1 VSVVSYVGFHV
12 LGPTFV
18 AVIMARRPFEAI
30 KDIHDGK
37 SLWRIAVLVKDLW
50 VVRHGKSSKQ
60 HMELVVRDKLV
71 KSWDI
76 NIFLMSCV
84 CLFLFKMKGVDQ
96 QRVQSNLRHSLNKM
110 KGVDQQF
117 RPSCA

>member
-1 VSVVSYVGFHV
+1 VFSDCFHHTLLVFVVSYVAFHV
-12 LGPTFV
+12 LAQTFV

-50 VVRHGKSSKQ
+50 VVRHGKSNKQ

-71 KSWDI
+71 KSCYS
-76 NIFLMSCV
+76 NTFFMSPAV
-84 CLFLFKMKGVDQ
+84 CCYLLFIHFPFYLI
-96 QRVQSNLRHSLNKM
+96 SYILYE
-110 KGVDQQF
+110 
-117 RPSCA
+117 